1 MTLFDTFTPWTF
13 FVDLGL
19 ISLLLLV
26 GQLLRAK
33 VKLIQ
38 QMFIPPSLIAG
49 LLGLALGP
57 NGLGWLPFSGEIGTY
72 ASILIAIVFAALP
85 FSTSKA
91 SFKDIVRTAGPMWAY
106 AQLGMLL
113 QWGIVGLLGL
123 FVINAIW
130 PDLHSAF
137 AMMFPVGFYGGHGT
151 AAAVG
156 SAFEGL
162 DWDEARSLGMMTA
175 TVGVVCAIFGGLIA
189 IKWATR
195 HKQTSFI
202 ADFGDLPDE
211 LRSGLVP
218 QSKRTSIGEETT
230 SSISIDSLTF
240 HVALIAVSALLGY
253 LCSRGVKLIYPKL
266 ELPVFSCA
274 FVIGLIIKQVLDATR
289 ASEYICPKI
298 TQRVG
303 GLATDLL
310 VAFGVA
316 SIKLS
321 VIVKYAVP
329 LAVLLVGG
337 TVTVALITFYLGRR
351 LSKDNW
357 FERTIF
363 AWGWWTG
370 TMALGIALLRIV
382 DPKSQSKTMEDY
394 ALAYLTIAP
403 FEIALIT
410 LVPIM
415 FANGLGVWLLAAC
428 LLLAVVTILIAWRM
442 KWFIPRNK
450 K

>member
-1 MTLFDTFTPWTF
+1 MTLFETFTPWAF

-19 ISLLLLV
+19 ISLLLIV
-26 GQLLRAK
+26 GQILRAK

-49 LLGLALGP
+49 LLGLAFGP

-72 ASILIAIVFAALP
+72 ASILIAVVFAALP
-85 FSTSKA
+85 LSSSTA
-91 SFKDIVRTAGPMWAY
+91 PLKDIVRTSGPMWAY

-113 QWGIVGLLGL
+113 QWGIVGLIGL

-130 PDLHSAF
+130 PELHDAF

-162 DWDEARSLGMMTA
+162 DWEEARSLGMMTA
-175 TVGVVCAIFGGLIA
+175 TIGVICAIFGGLIA

-195 HKQTSFI
+195 RKHTSFI
-202 ADFGDLPDE
+202 SDFSDLPDE

-218 QSKRTSIGEETT
+218 ESKRESIGEATT

-240 HVALIAVSALLGY
+240 HIALISVAALLGY
-253 LCSRGVKLIYPKL
+253 LCSQGVKAIYPKL

-274 FVIGLIIKQVLDATR
+274 FVYGLMLKWLLDDTR
-289 ASEYICPKI
+289 ASKYLCPQTTK
-298 TQRVG
+298 RVG
-303 GLATDLL
+303 SLATDLL

-321 VIVKYAVP
+321 VIVKYALP
-329 LAVLLVGG
+329 LIVLLVVG
-337 TVTVALITFYLGRR
+337 TLVVVFITFYFGRR
-351 LSKDNW
+351 LSKNHW

-370 TMALGIALLRIV
+370 TMAMGIALLRIV
-382 DPKSQSKTMEDY
+382 DPKSNSKTMEDY
-394 ALAYLTIAP
+394 ALAYLPIAP
-403 FEIALIT
+403 LEIALIT
-410 LVPIM
+410 LLPIL
-415 FANGLGVWLLAAC
+415 FANGLGVWLLVGCLVLAAI
-428 LLLAVVTILIAWRM
+428 TILIAWRM
-442 KWFIPRNK
+442 KWFVK